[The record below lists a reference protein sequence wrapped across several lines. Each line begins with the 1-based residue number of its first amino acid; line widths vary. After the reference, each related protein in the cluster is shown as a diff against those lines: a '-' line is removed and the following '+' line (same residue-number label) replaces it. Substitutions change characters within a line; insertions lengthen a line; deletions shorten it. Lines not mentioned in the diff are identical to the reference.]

1 MPQSFLLFMN
11 TFWEQQERASAHSGK
26 LTFLFGLGLLT
37 MVAAVYLPV
46 AFLVGVWENG
56 FSTEGLS
63 SLGWLWSPTVFL
75 YTGLPVLFIIGIGTL
90 VRFLQLRKGGT
101 AVAKL
106 LKARLLNR
114 EEPLSAGEKQLI
126 NVVDEMAIASGVRAP
141 AVHLVDAPQTINAL
155 VAGHEEEDAALLVTT
170 GALERLSR
178 DELQAL
184 VAHEFSHLLNGD
196 MRLNL
201 RLLALVS
208 GIGAVASVGGEI
220 LEMGDGDSDLGG
232 CAFLAL
238 LLTIGLPL
246 LTMGLIGL
254 FFGTLLQRA
263 VCRQREHLADAS
275 AVQFTRYPEAL
286 VNVFRKIAESGSRI
300 PGARAR
306 LANHL
311 FIASPRRPRWIK
323 FFRTHPELDERI
335 ARIEALGITGP
346 REESPL
352 TKGVKS
358 AK

>member
-1 MPQSFLLFMN
+1 MN
-11 TFWEQQERASAHSGK
+11 TFWEQQERASAQSGR
-26 LTFLFGLGLLT
+26 LVFLFGLGLLT
-37 MVAAVYLPV
+37 MVATIYLPV

-56 FSTEGLS
+56 FPTQGFS
-63 SLGWLWSPTVFL
+63 SLGWLWSPKVFL

-90 VRFLQLRKGGT
+90 VRFLQLRKGGA

-106 LKARLLNR
+106 LRARLLDR
-114 EEPLSAGEKQLI
+114 EDPGTTGEKQLI

-141 AVHLVDAPQTINAL
+141 AVHLVDASEAINAL
-155 VAGHEEEDAALLVTT
+155 VAGRGEKDAALLVTT

-201 RLLALVS
+201 RLLALVA
-208 GIGAVASVGGEI
+208 GIEAVAAVGGEV
-220 LEMGDGDSDLGG
+220 LGSGDGDSDFIGG
-232 CAFLAL
+232 CVLL
-238 LLTIGLPL
+238 VVLLTIGIPL
-246 LTMGLIGL
+246 LVMGLIGL

-263 VCRQREHLADAS
+263 VCRQREHFADAS

-286 VNVFRKIAESGSRI
+286 VGVFRKITESGSRI
-300 PGARAR
+300 PGSRAR
-306 LANHL
+306 LADHL
-311 FIASPRRPRWIK
+311 FIASPRKQRWIK

-335 ARIEALGITGP
+335 ARIEALGIAGP

-352 TKGVKS
+352 EEGLKN